1 MLTASELKAYAHM
14 RRLKLIDHAW
24 KDYLQDLLLYLLYR
38 KEPRFVFKGGTALWK
53 VMKGDRFS
61 EDIDLCIDR
70 LPDKLD
76 DYLQNELRL
85 YGFGCRVLKKK
96 QTQNVMFL
104 KLGLTSPAHPREI
117 TLSIEILISKK
128 CADTTD
134 TVTMY
139 SPYPD
144 VPPVEMLVPSREEI
158 ASDKISAIFHRNK
171 PRDIHDLYLLLKQGT
186 GIDKKR
192 VEQKVPGFTYQK
204 LKEKLLEKRTSWE
217 TLEPL
222 VSTKLPP
229 IDEEVRYIL
238 SFFRTKV

>member
-1 MLTASELKAYAHM
+1 MLTTSELKAYAHM

-38 KEPRFVFKGGTALWK
+38 KEPQLVFKGGTAIWK
-53 VMKGDRFS
+53 VMRGDRFS
-61 EDIDLCIDR
+61 EDIDLCIGR

-76 DYLQNELRL
+76 DYLQYELRL

-96 QTQNVMFL
+96 QTENVMFL
-104 KLGLTSPAHPREI
+104 KLGLTSSAHPREI
-117 TLSIEILISKK
+117 TLSIEILISEK
-128 CADTTD
+128 CADTAD
-134 TVTMY
+134 TVTMF
-139 SPYPD
+139 SPYPNI
-144 VPPVEMLVPSREEI
+144 PPVEMLVPSPEEI
-158 ASDKISAIFHRNK
+158 AADKISAIFHRNK

-192 VEQKVPGFTYQK
+192 VEQKVPGITYQK
-204 LKEKLLEKRTSWE
+204 LKEKLLEKRTSWG
-217 TLEPL
+217 TLEPV

-229 IDEEVRYIL
+229 FDEEVRYIL